1 MVDLRVPTDPQC
13 KPRSTFRSELCPRV
27 APALLVCDRKL
38 RDVAV
43 SRAGLRQ
50 VAACTLYLWDQNQST
65 RVRGEL

>member
-1 MVDLRVPTDPQC
+1 MVDLRVPTASAVQA
-13 KPRSTFRSELCPRV
+13 KINFQIRIV
-27 APALLVCDRKL
+27 PAWHQPLLVCDRKL

-50 VAACTLYLWDQNQST
+50 VAACTLYLWDRNQST